1 MWTDGR
7 LKERFDGIDNRFEAI
22 DDRFDAIDSR
32 FDGIDRT
39 LDRVDRD
46 IRELRTLML
55 QLWGSTIVGS
65 IGVIAT
71 LLATR

>member
-1 MWTDGR
+1 MWTDER
-7 LKERFDGIDNRFEAI
+7 LNERFDGLDKR
-22 DDRFDAIDSR
+22 
-32 FDGIDRT
+32 
-39 LDRVDRD
+39 LDRVDTD
-46 IRELRTLML
+46 VRELRGGIRDLRSLMI

>member
-1 MWTDGR
+1 MWTDER
-7 LKERFDGIDNRFEAI
+7 LTERFDGLDKR
-22 DDRFDAIDSR
+22 
-32 FDGIDRT
+32 
-39 LDRVDRD
+39 LDRIDAD
-46 IRELRTLML
+46 IRDLRTLML

>member
-1 MWTDGR
+1 MWTDEQ
-7 LKERFDGIDNRFEAI
+7 LKDRFDGIDK
-22 DDRFDAIDSR
+22 RFDSVER
-32 FDGIDRT
+32 S
-39 LDRVDRD
+39 LEHVDRD
-46 IRELRTLML
+46 IRELRVLML

>member
-1 MWTDGR
+1 MGTDER
-7 LKERFDGIDNRFEAI
+7 LSERFDGLDKR
-22 DDRFDAIDSR
+22 
-32 FDGIDRT
+32 
-39 LDRVDRD
+39 LDRVDTD
-46 IRELRTLML
+46 IRELRGDVRDLRTLMI